1 MKSSAFLIPLFFVL
15 FFTFEGCKPKTVGD
29 SFANYIEEEFDH
41 RVAGTYWVLDLSGCG
56 ACNESTLTLLLN
68 DSTKSDSVKLVL
80 TGTPKQVSYYSEKL
94 QRYRI
99 FADTDRKIYAAMNE
113 IESFKLPMK
122 IKY

>member
-1 MKSSAFLIPLFFVL
+1 
-15 FFTFEGCKPKTVGD
+15 VGD
-29 SFANYIEEEFDH
+29 SFANYMDEEFDH
-41 RVAGTYWVLDLSGCG
+41 SVAGTYWVLDLNGCG